1 MKSIKKIVLAYSGG
15 LDTSVAIRWLKD
27 KYHASVI
34 AYAAEVGQGLK
45 TDKLKKRA
53 VAAGADRLVIE
64 DLREE
69 FLCNYAMRAAQ
80 AGAVYQGGYYLSAAL
95 TRPLI
100 ASHMVYAARRVHA
113 DALAHGCTGKGN
125 DQVRFELSFQTLA
138 PEMKIIAPVRE
149 WDMKSRSDEI
159 DYAKAH
165 GIPIDVTK
173 QNPYSIDRNL
183 WGTCI
188 ECGILEDPWVAPP
201 ESGFCLTVPLDRTPA
216 RPTDIVIS
224 FEHGVPVRLNGKHT
238 GIVKLVE
245 KLNKLAG
252 KNGIGRTDLVED
264 RLVGIKSREVYEAP
278 AATVL
283 HRALREIE
291 ALVLDR
297 YTRQWK
303 EKTSMEYAQLIYDG
317 LWDSPLREHLAEVV
331 QSISNLV
338 TGDVRLRLWHGNVI
352 VLGRRSPNSLY
363 DYGLATYERAC
374 MFDHRSAGDFIK
386 IYGLPLKV
394 IGRRRARRSK

>member
-45 TDKLKKRA
+45 ADKLKKRA
-53 VAAGADRLVIE
+53 VAAGADRLIID

-100 ASHMVYAARRVHA
+100 ASHMVYAARKVHA

-125 DQVRFELSFQTLA
+125 DQVRFELTFQALA

-149 WDMKSRSDEI
+149 WDMKSRSEEI
-159 DYAKAH
+159 DYAKEH
-165 GIPIDVTK
+165 KIPVDVTRRS
-173 QNPYSIDRNL
+173 PYSIDQNL
-183 WGTCI
+183 WGVCI
-188 ECGILEDPWVAPP
+188 ECGVLEDPWVAPP
-201 ESGFCLTVPLDRTPA
+201 ESAFRLTVPLDRTPA
-216 RPTDIVIS
+216 RPTDVVIS
-224 FEHGVPVRLNGKHT
+224 FERGVPVRLNGKRT

-283 HRALREIE
+283 YRALREIE

-297 YTRQWK
+297 WTRQWK

-317 LWDSPLREHLAEVV
+317 LWDSPLREHLAEVT
-331 QSISNLV
+331 QSISELV
-338 TGDVRLRLWHGNVI
+338 TGDVRLRLWHGNVL

-363 DYGLATYERAC
+363 DYGLATYERAD

-394 IGRRRARRSK
+394 IGRRRARRVK